1 LPLFERKYKFNVITI
16 KRYGDKIKLTQHSI
30 LRTKGIECDEPPPE
44 KGSVNE
50 LKLDNNISRVKSKL
64 YEYALCNPWDWF
76 ITFTLDPAK
85 YDRHDLERY
94 HKELSQWLRDYS
106 KRKCNNQLKFLLVP
120 ERHKDD
126 AWHIHGFLYGLPIEH
141 LTPFTLQE
149 HLPDYIRKKLLK
161 GEQVYNW
168 LPYAKKFGYCNIEP
182 IRNNEAASKYI
193 LKYITKDLSKCVSE
207 INAHMYYCSRG
218 LQIAETIKQ
227 GHLTVNFEEITP
239 IAYENDCVKVAW
251 LPNDDETL
259 QRLTNSIKTER
270 ELNESYK

>member
-1 LPLFERKYKFNVITI
+1 MPLYEQKYKFNVVTI

-30 LRTKGIECDEPPPE
+30 LRTKGLECDEPPPE

-50 LKLDNNISRVKSKL
+50 FKLDNNISRVKSKL
-64 YEYALCNPWDWF
+64 YEYSLCNPWDWF

-94 HKELSQWLRDYS
+94 HKELSQWLRHYS
-106 KRKCNNQLKFLLVP
+106 ARKCNNQLKFLLVP

-126 AWHIHGFLYGLPIEH
+126 AWHIHGFLYALPLEH

-149 HLPDYIRKKLLK
+149 HLPDYIRKKLLN

-168 LPYAKKFGYCNIEP
+168 QPYAKKFGYCNIEP

-193 LKYITKDLSKCVSE
+193 LKYITKDLSRCVSE
-207 INAHMYYCSRG
+207 TNAHMYYCSRG
-218 LQIAETIKQ
+218 LQIAETLKQ
-227 GHLTVNFEEITP
+227 GHLIVNFEEISP
-239 IAYENDCVKVAW
+239 IAYENDYVAVATTS
-251 LPNDDETL
+251 LYHEK
-259 QRLTNSIKTER
+259 QRMSRGNLH
-270 ELNESYK
+270 ESPISH